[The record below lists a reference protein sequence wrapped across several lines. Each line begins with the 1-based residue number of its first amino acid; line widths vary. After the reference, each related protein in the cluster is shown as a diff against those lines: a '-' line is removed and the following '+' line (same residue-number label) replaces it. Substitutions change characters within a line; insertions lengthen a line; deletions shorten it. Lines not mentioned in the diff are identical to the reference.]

1 MYAVLSSIA
10 RLTSDRPRSVLAV
23 LAVVTVVLGGFAGNQ
38 RTDTELTA
46 FATDSE
52 LAATLDRVQ
61 GEFAAGGSSLQV
73 IVDAGEGG
81 NVLDAD
87 GVRGALAVEQ
97 AVADSGADFGDQDP
111 TVQSF
116 GSLVSVALAAQNLDV
131 DTASSAEIE
140 AAAALVMETEA
151 AQLVSSDLDGGQA
164 RAGLVV
170 VTFPASMSDAR
181 VDDASLELAEVID
194 GVDVSG
200 VDVSSFNGAIMG
212 DALQAEAEQEMPRLL
227 GLSMLLILGILL
239 FQYRTFSDVLI
250 GLVGLV
256 TSIVWMTGLAVL
268 LGPGYLGLVGPFSQM
283 AMIVPVLLV
292 GLGIDYAI
300 HLTSRYREEQSH
312 GQGPARSASMAVR
325 TVGGA
330 LVLATLTTIVG
341 FLTNLF
347 SPLPPIADFGV
358 FTAVGVLGAFIV
370 MTTLVPATRNLLDS
384 RTGARRR
391 RSRPQRSDSGLSA
404 IISRTAVVAQRLPR
418 VALGVALVI
427 SVAAA
432 GAASQVGTTFSQ
444 DDFVPED
451 SDIGRLLDRTE
462 TLFGGGLTETT
473 YAVIDGDLTDPEVA
487 NTQLEVTDRLADTPG
502 VRMAAGSAQ
511 VTSPA
516 GLVASLAD
524 SDPAFAE
531 QAASLGYDPAGGFAA
546 DADVAGLYD
555 LARTAAPSR
564 ATQVIDE
571 EGTAGVIAVDT
582 TVGQEGA
589 EALADDL
596 AADLAPLADAGVDL
610 SITSEPLVIDE
621 SLDALT
627 DSQTQGI
634 VITLVAAM
642 LLLTAYYGV
651 NDRKPLLGVITM
663 VPSIAVVSWVLG
675 TMWLLGISFNV
686 MTAMVA
692 SLGIGIGVPFG
703 IHVTHRF
710 LEDRRRYDTIDEA
723 ISHTVTHT
731 GGAMAGSA
739 ATTAA
744 GFGVLMLAQLTPM
757 QQFGIIVAITI
768 VYSFVAAIL
777 VQPACLKLWG
787 EHRARRGDSAAPL
800 EHELRP
806 TGISPSPAVAEDDD
820 ASPRV
825 RVRQEV

>member
-1 MYAVLSSIA
+1 MHAVLSFIA
-10 RLTSDRPRSVLAV
+10 RLTSDRPRSVLAA
-23 LAVVTVVLGGFAGNQ
+23 LAVITVVLGGFAGNQ

-52 LAATLDRVQ
+52 LAAGLERVQ
-61 GEFAAGGSSLQV
+61 DEFAAGGSSLQV
-73 IVDAGEGG
+73 IVDAGAGG
-81 NVLDAD
+81 NVLSED
-87 GVRGALAVEQ
+87 GIRAALAVEQ
-97 AVADSGADFGDQDP
+97 AVDGSGVDFGDEDA
-111 TVQSF
+111 TVQSY
-116 GSLVSVALAAQNLDV
+116 GSVVSAALAAGDLDV
-131 DTASSAEIE
+131 DSASPAEIE
-140 AAAALVMETEA
+140 AAAAVVMETEA
-151 AQLVSSDLDGGQA
+151 AQLVSSDLDDGQA

-170 VTFPASMSDAR
+170 VTFPAAMSDDR
-181 VDDASLELAEVID
+181 VADASLELAEVVD
-194 GVDVSG
+194 AVDVSG
-200 VDVSSFNGAIMG
+200 VTVSSFNAAVMG

-239 FQYRTFSDVLI
+239 FQYRTVSDVLI

-256 TSIVWMTGLAVL
+256 TSIVWMTGFAVL

-283 AMIVPVLLV
+283 AMMVPVLLV

-312 GQGPARSASMAVR
+312 GQRPAHSASMAVR

-330 LVLATLTTIVG
+330 LVLATLTTMVG

-358 FTAVGVLGAFIV
+358 FTAVGVLGAFVV
-370 MTTLVPATRNLLDS
+370 MTTLVPAARNLLDS
-384 RTGARRR
+384 RTRARRR
-391 RSRPQRSDSGLSA
+391 TSRSPRPASGLSA
-404 IISRTAVVAQRLPR
+404 IISRTAVVAQRVPR
-418 VALGVALVI
+418 VALGVALVL

-432 GAASQVGTTFSQ
+432 GAASQVDTTFSQ

-451 SDIGRLLDRTE
+451 SDIGQLIDLTE
-462 TLFGGGLTETT
+462 SLFGGGLTETT
-473 YAVIDGDLTDPEVA
+473 FALMDGDLTDPAIA
-487 NTQLEVTDRLADTPG
+487 NAQLEVTERLADTPG

-511 VTSPA
+511 VSSPA

-524 SDPAFAE
+524 SDPSLAE
-531 QAASLGYDPAGGFAA
+531 QAAQLGYDPTDGFAA
-546 DADVAGLYD
+546 DADVAGLYE
-555 LARTAAPSR
+555 LARTVAPAQ

-571 EGTAGVIAVDT
+571 AGTAGVIAVDT
-582 TVGQEGA
+582 TVGQNGA
-589 EALADDL
+589 DALVDDL
-596 AADLAPLADAGVDL
+596 RADLAPLEAAGVDL

-634 VITLVAAM
+634 VITLVAAL
-642 LLLTAYYGV
+642 LLLTAYYGFKE
-651 NDRKPLLGVITM
+651 RKPLLGVITM

-675 TMWLLGISFNV
+675 TMWMLGISFNV

-723 ISHTVTHT
+723 IGQTVTYT

-744 GFGVLMLAQLTPM
+744 GFGVLVLAQLTPM

-768 VYSFVAAIL
+768 VYSFIAAIL

-787 EHRARRGDSAAPL
+787 EHRARRGDAATPF
-800 EHELRP
+800 EHELRR
-806 TGISPSPAVAEDDD
+806 TDDSPRRDEAEDS
-820 ASPRV
+820 APRA
-825 RVRQEV
+825 RVRQVA